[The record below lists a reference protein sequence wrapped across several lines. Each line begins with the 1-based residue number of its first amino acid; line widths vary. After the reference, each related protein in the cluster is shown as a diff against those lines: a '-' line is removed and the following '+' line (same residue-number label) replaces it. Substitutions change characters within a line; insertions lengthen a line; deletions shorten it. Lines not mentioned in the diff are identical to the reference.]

1 MASASVMLERAP
13 RASKVL
19 IIRMCALFQYCI
31 VLDYSFSFLSVG
43 PQVPEEWMG
52 WHRGLELRRRHRYAK
67 SAEECDNRCCTL
79 KLSISGSNY
88 LHYYVPNFDL
98 FINFPSGME
107 YALLLIYCCLVSRP
121 EF

>member
-1 MASASVMLERAP
+1 
-13 RASKVL
+13 
-19 IIRMCALFQYCI
+19 MCALFLYSI
-31 VLDYSFSFLSVG
+31 VLGYSLSFLSVE
-43 PQVPEEWMG
+43 PQVPEEWM
-52 WHRGLELRRRHRYAK
+52 RRRSYVK

-88 LHYYVPNFDL
+88 LHYYVPSFDL

-107 YALLLIYCCLVSRP
+107 YALFLIYCCLVSRP